1 MHNFILKENIRKE
14 LICILT
20 TIYFSIALLYNIPN
34 YGSLKN
40 LKEILFIIILVL
52 SFSIGFKNKLINY
65 FFSLLVIIIFQIY
78 PFYQS
83 SNDGR
88 LDFLYFFSLPLFV
101 IFFFDVDDNLFK
113 YFKYAILFIVLI
125 SLIYIYLSYNLSIYD
140 FRTQSFGTISTN
152 WSIGLAFYAL
162 YSSKLKNYFLAT
174 TIIYY
179 AILVSGGR
187 AGILTALVGL
197 LLVYS
202 FKKKYFYIFII
213 ILITCL
219 YHLAK
224 PNVYLN
230 NNSDRELIFFPSGFN
245 IWNPIVLQKTDID
258 ITETDIDSTETDIDS
273 TETDID
279 STETDIDSTETDSN
293 ITESIQQ
300 YISARIQ
307 IYKKP
312 WDIDYLKE
320 GSEFKI
326 NIKHMND
333 ISLISFNKNYYL
345 YYLDLMSAFRI
356 QQYIS
361 AIIQIY
367 KKPWGTN
374 FDESGKALIIEYD
387 ELYILN
393 IHNTILYNTVRGG
406 LGFLIISIYLI
417 FLIFKFQNIENQIL
431 LFTGLIPTIF
441 ESHVLIGGFNLS
453 LIWWFIFA
461 YELKKLKTKKIDCP
475 L

>member
-1 MHNFILKENIRKE
+1 MHNFILKENFRKE

-52 SFSIGFKNKLINY
+52 SFSIGFKKKLINY

-101 IFFFDVDDNLFK
+101 IFFFDVDDNFFK

-140 FRTQSFGTISTN
+140 FRTHSFGAISTN

-230 NNSDRELIFFPSGFN
+230 RNSDRELIFFPSGFN
-245 IWNPIVLQKTDID
+245 IWAPITLPQKTDLD
-258 ITETDIDSTETDIDS
+258 I
-273 TETDID
+273 
-279 STETDIDSTETDSN
+279 TETDSN

-300 YISARIQ
+300 YISARIK
-307 IYKKP
+307 IYKYP
-312 WDIDYLKE
+312 GGIDYLNE
-320 GSEFKI
+320 VREFKI
-326 NIKHMND
+326 NSKQLCIAEGECIHPSLIND
-333 ISLISFNKNYYL
+333 ISLVSFNKNYYL
-345 YYLDLMSAFRI
+345 YYFDLWSSFRI

-406 LGFLIISIYLI
+406 LGFLTIFIYLI
-417 FLIFKFQNIENQIL
+417 FLIFKFQNKENQIL